1 MRHERLYGDYKQQSM
16 QWLPYLTQLARR
28 PGALKYT
35 GIYQMLPQ
43 PVKEYMEE
51 LSKQDR
57 GKVLRVIA
65 DLTQK
70 SSFEKAIKTVST
82 ALSYGAAD
90 VDSLINLHRYLY
102 EKVLQLE
109 PIHLPEHIPHLNR
122 YVPDF
127 MAYDRSLKAGEEK
140 C

>member
-1 MRHERLYGDYKQQSM
+1 MAAISDSAGTATGGIEIHRYISDAATACERIHGRAKQ
-16 QWLPYLTQLARR
+16 ARQR
-28 PGALKYT
+28 
-35 GIYQMLPQ
+35 
-43 PVKEYMEE
+43 
-51 LSKQDR
+51 
-57 GKVLRVIA
+57 KVLRVIA